1 MFDRI
6 EAIYRVRAT
15 AADITARA
23 QGIAVEQSV
32 EMPLGAITDD
42 TVLRDVVGEVRDITD
57 LGDGIFQLRIG
68 LAASTVGDD
77 AGQLLNMLFG
87 NTSLHDDVTLHDVI
101 LPAEIAARFGGP
113 NHGEAGMRARVGAT
127 TRALTCSAIKP
138 QGASVAHL
146 AALAGAFA
154 QGGIDWIKDD
164 HGMADQEYGRFAHR
178 MAACAAAVRVATR
191 RTGHATSYA
200 PSLSG
205 TLDTMR
211 QQIKQAREA
220 GLDAV
225 VVAPMVAGFSTIQ
238 ALVRENRDFVFL
250 AHPSMAG
257 AARIAPAL
265 LIGRLFRLIGADAV
279 VFPSHGGRFG
289 YTPQMCTDLAQA
301 ARADWHTMAPSVPV
315 PAGGMT
321 LARVG
326 AILDFYGPHTMVLIG
341 GNLLEARTR
350 LAAETTAFTR
360 AVASHRFPET
370 PHG

>member
-32 EMPLGAITDD
+32 EMPLAAITDD

-191 RTGHATSYA
+191 RTGLATSYA

-238 ALVRENRDFVFL
+238 ADYFD
-250 AHPSMAG
+250 
-257 AARIAPAL
+257 I
-265 LIGRLFRLIGADAV
+265 
-279 VFPSHGGRFG
+279 
-289 YTPQMCTDLAQA
+289 Q
-301 ARADWHTMAPSVPV
+301 
-315 PAGGMT
+315 
-321 LARVG
+321 
-326 AILDFYGPHTMVLIG
+326 
-341 GNLLEARTR
+341 
-350 LAAETTAFTR
+350 
-360 AVASHRFPET
+360 
-370 PHG
+370 